1 MEATVACVVRYSG
14 TCPKKLFQISA
25 NRSIKNKVEL
35 TKKPRRGTH
44 NFKMTTIALGFKDLS
59 VLVKN
64 PAKSILS
71 NVSGYVEKGCITAG
85 NEMNDYDIITYLR
98 I

>member
-1 MEATVACVVRYSG
+1 
-14 TCPKKLFQISA
+14 
-25 NRSIKNKVEL
+25 
-35 TKKPRRGTH
+35 
-44 NFKMTTIALGFKDLS
+44 MTAIALGFKDLS